1 MKNKALKY
9 FLCVISSVVISACA
23 TNNGPQPTA
32 KASEVTAICKYG
44 SIRKGD
50 CKLEGLPTT
59 EYGNMDDLWSHIV
72 EGYQL
77 SNYSAHPRV
86 AESFEYYRK
95 RPEFIQTIAERSSR
109 YLYFIVDEIRKRDM
123 PMEFALL
130 PAIESSFDPFA
141 YSHGR
146 AAGLWQFIPLTATHM
161 GMSRSWWYDGRR
173 DVIASTEAA
182 LDYLLELNARFD
194 GDWLLTMAAYNSGAT
209 TVNRAINRNRKA
221 GRDTDFWSLSLP
233 EETEAYIPKLIGLSQ
248 LVKRANYENI
258 ELPVIPNVSVFDIV
272 DIGSQIDLAQAS
284 ELAGISIEEMYR
296 YNPGYNRWAT
306 DPSGPHRLVIPV
318 THSKQF
324 LDRLEKVPSEQRIH
338 WSRYAVEPGD
348 NLIKISR
355 RFNTDLATIK
365 AANKLASNNIRVG
378 QILLLPS
385 ASASRSQYALSAE
398 QRLASAQQRGE
409 GSNRKSV
416 YHQVAAGESFWLIAR
431 RYGVSVGSL
440 ASWNNMVPK
449 DPLHPGKR
457 LIVWQDGD
465 SLALSR
471 TRVAPQNVIRRVG
484 YTVRSGDSLA
494 AIAQRFSVQIHDIV
508 KWNEI
513 NTAKYLKPGQVLSLY
528 VDVTK
533 LSGR

>member
-1 MKNKALKY
+1 MKNKALRY
-9 FLCVISSVVISACA
+9 FLYVVSSLVISACV
-23 TNNGPQPTA
+23 NNGDVPTVA
-32 KASEVTAICKYG
+32 EAEPVGTSCTHTSVHRG
-44 SIRKGD
+44 S
-50 CKLEGLPTT
+50 CKLEGLPTN
-59 EYGNMDDLWSHIV
+59 EPDDVEDLWHHITQ
-72 EGYQL
+72 GYQL
-77 SNYSAHPRV
+77 TKHSSHPKV
-86 AESFEYYRK
+86 VEKFEYYRS
-95 RPEFIQTIAERSSR
+95 RPQFIQTIGERSSR
-109 YLYFIVDEIRKRDM
+109 YLHFIVEAIRERNM

-146 AAGLWQFIPLTATHM
+146 AAGLWQFVPLTAKHM
-161 GMSRSWWYDGRR
+161 GMDRSWWYDGRR

-233 EETEAYIPKLIGLSQ
+233 TETEDYIPKLIGLSQ
-248 LVKRANYENI
+248 LVKRAQYEGI
-258 ELPVIPNVSVFDIV
+258 DLPIIPNIAVFDIV
-272 DIGSQIDLAQAS
+272 DIGSQIDLAQAA

-306 DPSGPHRLVIPV
+306 DPNGPHRLAIPV
-318 THSKQF
+318 THSSQF
-324 LDRLEKVPSEQRIH
+324 SERLKNVAPDQRIH
-338 WSRYAVEPGD
+338 WSRYPVESGD
-348 NLIKISR
+348 NLIKIAR

-365 AANKLASNNIRVG
+365 AANKLTSNTIRVG
-378 QILLLPS
+378 QVLLLPS
-385 ASASRSQYALSAE
+385 ASASKSQYALSAD

-409 GSNRKSV
+409 HNNQKSV
-416 YHQVAAGESFWLIAR
+416 YHKVAPGESLWVIAR
-431 RYGVSVGSL
+431 QYGVTVKAL

-449 DPLHPGKR
+449 DPLHPGKK
-457 LIVWQDGD
+457 LIVWQNSD
-465 SLALSR
+465 SRALSR
-471 TRVAPQNVIRRVG
+471 TRTAPRNVIRRVG

-494 AIAQRFSVQIHDIV
+494 AIAHHFSVKVHDIV
-508 KWNEI
+508 KWNAI
-513 NTAKYLKPGQVLSLY
+513 NTGKNLMPGQELSLY